1 MRAEGSPWRIVG
13 RLLQLETGEQ
23 LEGCAAFP
31 WESGQPA
38 AASPARR
45 QAWAG
50 AQGEA
55 GGRQGLDGAEGARL
69 PGSWLGKWEM
79 VVPFLEVR
87 EHGEHSKFNF
97 ENLLLYFFPLSDL
110 LVYQN

>member
-45 QAWAG
+45 QAWTGATGRGRGQAG
-50 AQGEA
+50 L
-55 GGRQGLDGAEGARL
+55 R
-69 PGSWLGKWEM
+69 
-79 VVPFLEVR
+79 
-87 EHGEHSKFNF
+87 
-97 ENLLLYFFPLSDL
+97 
-110 LVYQN
+110 